1 MNKEVLAW
9 DLYSM
14 IEGRAMYSL
23 RDVPLRFSSVDE
35 YLDIFEPLLLE
46 ECRAQT
52 LRSLHESVGVSY
64 HLQLRSVEPH
74 EPFRLLHYESPELP
88 AGAADKEDDAL
99 RPTDLVFVSYEPL
112 DLGDLKDAGERRAK
126 EGEEVT
132 SGKSTGVN
140 ADETPEGDADGAADR
155 AQGQHEVAQ
164 HSGSAR
170 KPKGQQFHALAL
182 VVNVT
187 YPGTLI
193 LKVYLPEEPTC
204 RLPPSQHK
212 RLQLLRKVMVP
223 DSGSW
228 YVHKIGNMVRIK
240 RTTKQT
246 AKSGRLE
253 ARPTRSPNVMTSHN
267 EPASSPSPSHPP

>member
-1 MNKEVLAW
+1 MSRLDEMNKEVLAW

-14 IEGRAMYSL
+14 LEGRAMYSL

-52 LRSLHESVGVSY
+52 LRSLHESNGANH
-64 HLQLRSVEPH
+64 HLQLRAVEPL
-74 EPFRLLHYESPELP
+74 EPFRTLHFESPEPP
-88 AGAADKEDDAL
+88 AGAAEKDDDAL

-112 DLGDLKDAGERRAK
+112 DLEDLEDLEDGGERRAK
-126 EGEEVT
+126 EGEEH
-132 SGKSTGVN
+132 
-140 ADETPEGDADGAADR
+140 GAAR
-155 AQGQHEVAQ
+155 PG
-164 HSGSAR
+164 AR
-170 KPKGQQFHALAL
+170 RLKGQQFHALAL

-193 LKVYLPEEPTC
+193 LKVYLPEEPTS

-228 YVHKIGNMVRIK
+228 FVHKIGNMVTIQR
-240 RTTKQT
+240 
-246 AKSGRLE
+246 E
-253 ARPTRSPNVMTSHN
+253 
-267 EPASSPSPSHPP
+267 SHPLAHT